1 MSEARIYA
9 GPTISATEIQRWCP
23 GALVAPPIA
32 VGELYALALQRRR
45 PKRVLIID
53 GYFERMA
60 AVWHKEILFALERG
74 IVVYGAASMGALR
87 AAELAPMGMIGIGA
101 IYRDYAAGRLVCDDE
116 VAVAHLPA
124 SHGYAAMSEA
134 MVNIR
139 ATVAAA
145 VTQQQLS
152 KRAASRFL
160 QRAAQLHYRD
170 RVWEQL
176 LPDAPRKFAQWATK
190 NSINLKA
197 RDAKLALR
205 ALATPSLR
213 RERAAAKLVAP
224 MPTTWAMSVLHS
236 LVDSWPSGRR
246 SR

>member
-1 MSEARIYA
+1 MSAARIYV

-23 GALVAPPIA
+23 AAQVAPPIA
-32 VGELYALALQRRR
+32 VGELYALALQPRR

-74 IVVYGAASMGALR
+74 IIVYGAASMGALR

-101 IYRDYAAGRLVCDDE
+101 IYRDFAAGRLVNDDE

-124 SHGYAAMSEA
+124 SHGYAVMSEA

-139 ATVAAA
+139 ATLAAA

-152 KRAASRFL
+152 
-160 QRAAQLHYRD
+160 QRAAKRLLQHAQQLHYRD
-170 RVWEQL
+170 RAWETL
-176 LPDAPRKFAQWATK
+176 FPDAPRKFARWVAQ
-190 NSINLKA
+190 NMINLKA
-197 RDAKLALR
+197 RDARLALR
-205 ALATPSLR
+205 ALASPSLP

-224 MPTTWAMSVLHS
+224 MPKTWAMSVLHS